1 MSGTH
6 QSAVSNLR
14 LLFGIAHHYLEGTL
28 MGLTNAQANWL
39 PEGRPASIIGQYA
52 HIVTGEDWLINVKA
66 KGAAPLMA
74 TSHAGRTGFVEPP
87 PIIGWNNWAQETS
100 IDLPALRDYAQAV
113 YQATDAYLAS
123 ISDEELNRPVD
134 MSEVGLGQQTV
145 ASAIGLALL
154 NGALHCGE
162 IACLK
167 GLQGLVGYPE
177 AKPETQAIPA

>member
-1 MSGTH
+1 MSSNH

-14 LLFGIAHHYLEGTL
+14 LLFGISHHYLEGTL
-28 MGLTNAQANWL
+28 MGLVDEQMNWF
-39 PEGRPASIIGQYA
+39 PNGRPASIIGQYA

-87 PIIGWNNWAQETS
+87 PIIGWDGWARETS
-100 IDLPALRDYAQAV
+100 VDLPALREYAQAV

-123 ISDEELNRPVD
+123 LSDEELSHPVD
-134 MSEVGLGQQTV
+134 MSEVGLGEQTV
-145 ASAIGLALL
+145 ASVIGLALL

-177 AKPETQAIPA
+177 AKPQAEAAPA